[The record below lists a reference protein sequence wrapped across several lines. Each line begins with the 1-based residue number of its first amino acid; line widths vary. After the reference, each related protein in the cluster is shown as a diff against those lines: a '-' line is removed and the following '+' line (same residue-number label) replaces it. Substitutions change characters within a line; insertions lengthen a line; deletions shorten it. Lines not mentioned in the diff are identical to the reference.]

1 MRPAKTRTIGHITK
15 VEKEQRREA
24 EKALAEYPTL
34 TSTAP
39 EWLDDLAAKEWERI
53 VPLLKANAP
62 VSELDVGLIATHCTL
77 YSTVIKCTEEINKN
91 GVIVDTKR
99 GPQQSPYFMAR
110 DKAIKEMKSIDS
122 QMGLSPQSRVRLE
135 IHKAVNSEESQDKFE
150 AMLSWSTVLLNT
162 PKVLLMVNK

>member
-1 MRPAKTRTIGHITK
+1 
-15 VEKEQRREA
+15 
-24 EKALAEYPTL
+24 
-34 TSTAP
+34 
-39 EWLDDLAAKEWERI
+39 
-53 VPLLKANAP
+53 
-62 VSELDVGLIATHCTL
+62 
-77 YSTVIKCTEEINKN
+77 
-91 GVIVDTKR
+91 
-99 GPQQSPYFMAR
+99 MAR